1 MKPYLL
7 RLHRW
12 LTLIFALPLAV
23 VILTGLVLSFE
34 PIAYDRAVNGKSV
47 SLATVEQAIAK
58 HDPQGRANTLSMRA
72 YEGVMVLS
80 EGRGGGASKRIDLA
94 TGDLVAPARGLW
106 SDTLITARRLHES
119 MLLDLRWL
127 VDAST
132 IAMLLSMILA
142 VFMGWPFFRN
152 SLGGWHRTISWG
164 LLPLL
169 ILSPLS
175 GLAIAYGITLAGP
188 QPRVEGP
195 PVPLAEAVK
204 LVAAKHDLASVVWI
218 RPQGGSTRARV
229 YDGRE
234 AKVFAVGRA
243 GLVEGPQNWPRAWHE
258 GVFAGMWSGLM
269 NVIISL
275 AFVALMSTGLLIW
288 ARRTFRKRNSRQGRQ
303 PQPKAA

>member
-12 LTLIFALPLAV
+12 LTLLFALPLAV

-47 SLATVEQAIAK
+47 ALATVEQAIAK

-80 EGRGGGASKRIDLA
+80 EGRGGASKRIDLA

-119 MLLDLRWL
+119 LLLDLRWL

-142 VFMGWPFFRN
+142 LFMGWPFFRN

-175 GLAIAYGITLAGP
+175 GLAIAYGINFTGP
-188 QPRVEGP
+188 QPRIEGP
-195 PVPLAEAVK
+195 PVPLADAAK

-218 RPQGGSTRARV
+218 RPQGGTTRARV

-234 AKVFAVGRA
+234 AKVFAVSRS
-243 GLVEGPQNWPRAWHE
+243 GLVEGPQSWPRAWHE
-258 GVFAGMWSGLM
+258 GVFAGLWSGLM

-288 ARRTFRKRNSRQGRQ
+288 ARRTFRKGNPRQRRQ
-303 PQPKAA
+303 AQAV